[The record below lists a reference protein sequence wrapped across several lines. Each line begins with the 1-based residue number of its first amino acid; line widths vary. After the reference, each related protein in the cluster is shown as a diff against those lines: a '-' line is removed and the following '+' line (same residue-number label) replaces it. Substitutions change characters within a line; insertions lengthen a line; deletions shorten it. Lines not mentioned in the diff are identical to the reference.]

1 MLRKQTRS
9 RRMVGADVSTELWR
23 VWRHL
28 VSFILQLDTSNAI
41 GYGKKYLVLVTEI
54 SGSGNRDLGRAG
66 LQVSPCHVRDLQ
78 GRQRFR
84 PEYFD
89 ERYEL

>member
-1 MLRKQTRS
+1 MAGMETFSIFYLT
-9 RRMVGADVSTELWR
+9 
-23 VWRHL
+23 
-28 VSFILQLDTSNAI
+28 I
-41 GYGKKYLVLVTEI
+41 GYFQRNRLRQKYLVLVTEI